1 MRKFAAIVSLCFC
14 SLTGG
19 LSSGLAHA
27 GTDID
32 WGVSISSGMPPPP
45 VYPYG
50 VQGYG
55 APSYRPQPVW
65 VADSWYWNGAVYV
78 LIPGH
83 WEQPRT
89 NYGYAQPG
97 WTGSRSYFERNY
109 DHGEYRGEH
118 RHDRG
123 RHGRSR

>member
-14 SLTGG
+14 SLAGG

-32 WGVSISSGMPPPP
+32 WGVIISSGMPPPP

-50 VQGYG
+50 PQVYL
-55 APSYRPQPVW
+55 PQPVW
-65 VADSWYWNGAVYV
+65 VADSWYWNGAAYV

-83 WEQPRT
+83 WEQPRSS
-89 NYGYAQPG
+89 YGYAQPG
-97 WTGSRSYFERNY
+97 WARSRGYIERNY
-109 DHGEYRGEH
+109 GYGDRGDHSDR
-118 RHDRG
+118 RHWHGHRG
-123 RHGRSR
+123 RH